1 MKWKNYGSLRPSLS
15 AAFDKILSAKRPD
28 VLNEWFKLVIE
39 TYPDETARFL
49 KSQKDPFAN
58 PVGRAVR
65 NGVGDLFDEL
75 VRGLDPVA
83 AGACLDPMI
92 RIRAIQNFTPSEAV
106 GFVFM
111 LKKVLRGLLGKEI
124 GDQNL
129 TGELE
134 AFESR
139 IDKLAL
145 IAFDVYMKCR
155 EKIYE
160 IKANEFRN
168 RHYSAFRR
176 AGLISEVPD
185 DPERGQ

>member
-1 MKWKNYGSLRPSLS
+1 MGAIKQLLS
-15 AAFDKILSAKRPD
+15 NELEKILIESRAAILHD
-28 VLNEWFKLVIE
+28 WFNLVVE
-39 TYPDETARFL
+39 TYPSETARFL

-65 NGVGDLFDEL
+65 NGVEDLFDEL
-75 VRGLDPVA
+75 LGGLNREH

-92 RIRAIQNFTPSEAV
+92 RIRAIQNFTPSEAI
-106 GFVFM
+106 GFIFS
-111 LKKVLRGLLGKEI
+111 LKAVIQKIIGKKIVEKKLS
-124 GDQNL
+124 Q
-129 TGELE
+129 EFH
-134 AFESR
+134 AFESK
-139 IDKLAL
+139 IDDLGL
-145 IAFDVYMKCR
+145 IAFDIYMKCR

-185 DPERGQ
+185 DPALKQ

>member
-1 MKWKNYGSLRPSLS
+1 LS
-15 AAFDKILSAKRPD
+15 AGLDKILTQKRPD
-28 VLNEWFKLVIE
+28 VIKEWFTLVVE
-39 TYPDETARFL
+39 TYPEETAKFL

-65 NGVGDLFDEL
+65 NAVEDLFDEII
-75 VRGLDPVA
+75 RGLDPKTA
-83 AGACLDPMI
+83 EAYLDPMI

-106 GFVFM
+106 GFIFM
-111 LKKVLRGLLGKEI
+111 LKKVVQKLLDRESKLQELADELR
-124 GDQNL
+124 
-129 TGELE
+129 
-134 AFESR
+134 AFNDR
-139 IDKLAL
+139 IDQLAL
-145 IAFDVYMKCR
+145 IGFDVYMKCR

-185 DPERGQ
+185 DPDFGQ

>member
-1 MKWKNYGSLRPSLS
+1 MGAVKQILS
-15 AAFDKILSAKRPD
+15 NDLEKILIESRAAI
-28 VLNEWFKLVIE
+28 LQEWFNHVVE

-65 NGVGDLFDEL
+65 NGVEDLFDEL
-75 VRGLDPVA
+75 LRGLNREH

-92 RIRAIQNFTPSEAV
+92 RIRAIQNFTPSEAI
-106 GFVFM
+106 GFIFS
-111 LKKVLRGLLGKEI
+111 LKPVIRKII
-124 GDQNL
+124 GRKIAERNL
-129 TGELE
+129 SQEVH
-134 AFESR
+134 AFESK
-139 IDKLAL
+139 IDDLGL
-145 IAFDVYMKCR
+145 IAFDIYMKCR

-185 DPERGQ
+185 DPALKQ